1 MDRQD
6 ILNGGSFSLDEKSG
20 VKFRLKYQNWNDNGY
35 YTLYSLEMRLPDSLL
50 SYKVADMRVMNINQK
65 KGEKP
70 SWIPTTPMVF
80 IADVDSAE
88 TLFLMLTTEQRQRLE
103 EIFIIRYDSRH
114 VETEP
119 VFCQSILRGSSLP
132 EFIIAQKRIKEL
144 MHSAINIRALIDKHK
159 TQLGQFIS
167 DING

>member
-1 MDRQD
+1 MDKQA
-6 ILNGGSFSLDEKSG
+6 ILNGSDFFLDDNGRER
-20 VKFRLKYQNWNDNGY
+20 FRLKYLNWNNYGY
-35 YTLYSLEMRLPDSLL
+35 YTLYSLEMRLPDSSL
-50 SYKVADMRVMNINQK
+50 SYKVADIRVMNINQK

-70 SWIPTTPMVF
+70 SWIPMTPMVF
-80 IADVDSAE
+80 IANEDSAE
-88 TLFLMLTTEQRQRLE
+88 TLFLMLTPEQRQRLE

>member
-1 MDRQD
+1 
-6 ILNGGSFSLDEKSG
+6 
-20 VKFRLKYQNWNDNGY
+20 
-35 YTLYSLEMRLPDSLL
+35 
-50 SYKVADMRVMNINQK
+50 
-65 KGEKP
+65 
-70 SWIPTTPMVF
+70 MVF

>member
-1 MDRQD
+1 MDKQA
-6 ILNGGSFSLDEKSG
+6 ILNGSEFVLDEKG
-20 VKFRLKYQNWNDNGY
+20 CERFRLKYLNWNDNGY
-35 YTLYSLEMRLPDSLL
+35 YTLYSLEMRLPESLL
-50 SYKVADMRVMNINQK
+50 SYRVADIRVMNINQK

-80 IADVDSAE
+80 ISDVDSAE

-103 EIFIIRYDSRH
+103 ELLIIRYDSRH
-114 VETEP
+114 VETEQ
-119 VFCQSILRGSSLP
+119 VFCQSVLRGNSLP

-144 MHSAINIRALIDKHK
+144 MHSAINVRALIDKHK